1 MQSQEKLF
9 EKKKNTTRKTT
20 LNFYF
25 PQSMDRQTE
34 SQMNRWKGKKQLI
47 DYYLTFFVF
56 SST

>member
-9 EKKKNTTRKTT
+9 GKKKTTRKTL

-25 PQSMDRQTE
+25 SQSMDRQTE
-34 SQMNRWKGKKQLI
+34 SQMNRRKGKKQLI

>member
-9 EKKKNTTRKTT
+9 EKKKKNTRKAM

-34 SQMNRWKGKKQLI
+34 SQMNR
-47 DYYLTFFVF
+47 
-56 SST
+56 

>member
-1 MQSQEKLF
+1 M
-9 EKKKNTTRKTT
+9 